1 MLSVKLVLFLVMF
14 ITGCDQNSGKEHV
27 FQKQEDSAFDQS
39 HDKNDNKR
47 EFINPSGKNILTRFI
62 TPEGYQRINSDT
74 GSFGYYL
81 QHFSLKKDGSKVYH
95 YDGTEKANREIH
107 AAVLDIDAG
116 NKDLQQCADAIIRLR
131 AEYLYEKNDFADI
144 HFNFTNGFS
153 ADYDKWAEGYRIKV
167 NGNKSSWYFSGEKD
181 YSYGTFKNYL
191 EMVFSYA
198 GTISLSKE
206 LKSISENELS
216 AGDVFIYGG
225 SPGHAVLV
233 VDVAADDKGQK
244 IFLLAQSYM
253 PAQDIHILVNPENKY
268 LSPWYDLKDSDKLYT
283 PEWTFDKTSLKRF
296 QD

>member
-1 MLSVKLVLFLVMF
+1 M
-14 ITGCDQNSGKEHV
+14 TGCDKNSGKKNTHRNEG
-27 FQKQEDSAFDQS
+27 DSELDL
-39 HDKNDNKR
+39 NYNKTD
-47 EFINPSGKNILTRFI
+47 IKLKYTDPSGKDILSRFI
-62 TPEGYQRINSDT
+62 TPDGYRRIITDS

-81 QHFSLKKDGSKVYH
+81 QHFPLKKDGSKVYY
-95 YDGTEKANREIH
+95 YDGTEKVNNDVY

-116 NKDLQQCADAIIRLR
+116 DKDLQQCADAIIRLR
-131 AEYLYEKNDFADI
+131 AEYLYEKKDYGKI

-153 ADYDKWAEGYRIKV
+153 ADYNKWAEGFRIKV
-167 NGNKSSWYFSGEKD
+167 NGNKTGWYLSGEKD
-181 YSYGTFKNYL
+181 YSYRTFKNYL

-206 LKSISENELS
+206 LKIIPEYELS

-233 VDVAADDKGQK
+233 VDVAVNENNEK

-253 PAQDIHILVNPENKY
+253 PAQDIHILNNPENKD
-268 LSPWYDLKDSDKLYT
+268 LSPWYDLRDTDRLYT

-296 QD
+296 EN